1 MMVNTSM
8 KMNLKK
14 SKQFPFGRGNML
26 SFLRSDN
33 SYHSVDLNNISER
46 KSIQIAIYYK
56 KIKANKS
63 SIYFRNFPVFLEL
76 TAI

>member
-14 SKQFPFGRGNML
+14 SKQFLLVGEICYL
-26 SFLRSDN
+26 FLRSDN

-56 KIKANKS
+56 NKKPTKAQFTLE
-63 SIYFRNFPVFLEL
+63 IFRFFWS
-76 TAI
+76 